1 MWSLLFVD
9 ILHWKKYPYISS
21 DVSWRVFCILT
32 EPVTQTSPSEFLRF
46 TDTNVHITGYVKI
59 RKTRHKISVDIWIF
73 FTVWNSSLYDAP
85 LFCCSIFQLIGM
97 IGISSCICVDSVC
110 YRFRAL
116 LLLHFFHFFC
126 TECCR
131 NQIVWYWCTS
141 CSIADQVPIYSRW
154 VWDSRNCCSETALC
168 KCCQFVIMEQIYL
181 VGVNDV
187 RSHFVKQKIVIEL
200 WSIVSSWI
208 PHVSAA
214 LQVYLQLVW
223 TVFMCVAL
231 LLRTWLAIKPFYS
244 TAYIF
249 VNSQLLCRNYSLAIS
264 QYFNHSDIY
273 IQENIQHINV
283 LLTVTDWSW
292 L

>member
-46 TDTNVHITGYVKI
+46 TDTNVHITGSVKI

-154 VWDSRNCCSETALC
+154 VWDSRLKLLYVTAVSLLSWNKYILLVLMMWEVILWNRRLSSNCD
-168 KCCQFVIMEQIYL
+168 Q
-181 VGVNDV
+181 
-187 RSHFVKQKIVIEL
+187 
-200 WSIVSSWI
+200 
-208 PHVSAA
+208 
-214 LQVYLQLVW
+214 
-223 TVFMCVAL
+223 
-231 LLRTWLAIKPFYS
+231 
-244 TAYIF
+244 
-249 VNSQLLCRNYSLAIS
+249 
-264 QYFNHSDIY
+264 
-273 IQENIQHINV
+273 
-283 LLTVTDWSW
+283 
-292 L
+292 

>member
-1 MWSLLFVD
+1 MLQISGFIALTFFSLF
-9 ILHWKKYPYISS
+9 LHWMLS
-21 DVSWRVFCILT
+21 
-32 EPVTQTSPSEFLRF
+32 EPNCLVLMYVLQYCWPSANLLEMGLRQ
-46 TDTNVHITGYVKI
+46 
-59 RKTRHKISVDIWIF
+59 
-73 FTVWNSSLYDAP
+73 P
-85 LFCCSIFQLIGM
+85 
-97 IGISSCICVDSVC
+97 
-110 YRFRAL
+110 
-116 LLLHFFHFFC
+116 
-126 TECCR
+126 
-131 NQIVWYWCTS
+131 
-141 CSIADQVPIYSRW
+141 
-154 VWDSRNCCSETALC
+154 SETALC
-168 KCCQFVIMEQIYL
+168 NCCQFVIMEQIYL